1 MANYPTQHHWHN
13 PFDAVDF
20 KSYDYVIG
28 GKLVVGHAS
37 LSDEYFGMIMHNDA
51 EAKYNVKM
59 QLATQL
65 ATFMIE
71 NKLVEFT
78 QSDSMVD
85 GSKRIAIRA
94 YLAPDEQV
102 KILRVANKIV

>member
-1 MANYPTQHHWHN
+1 
-13 PFDAVDF
+13 
-20 KSYDYVIG
+20 
-28 GKLVVGHAS
+28 
-37 LSDEYFGMIMHNDA
+37 
-51 EAKYNVKM
+51 
-59 QLATQL
+59 
-65 ATFMIE
+65 MIE

>member
-1 MANYPTQHHWHN
+1 MAQYPTQHHWNGN
-13 PFDAVDF
+13 PFDDVDF

-37 LSDEYFGMIMHNDA
+37 LSDEYFGMMHGDPD
-51 EAKYNVKM
+51 AKYNVKM

-78 QSDSMVD
+78 QSDNRHD